1 MSIPMSVIHMTN
13 EIAETILF
21 LFQMAILSI
30 VHGYLDLGEL
40 SRYKNARTSEE
51 QSTAKKLQSQ
61 SRPIPRKEI

>member
-40 SRYKNARTSEE
+40 SCYKNARTSEE